1 MDPWQPSD
9 PTLPSSFTTAE
20 RELIRGEMGPHFGQ
34 LPSLADG
41 LLLRTGRDGPQKGEP
56 KLPPAAR
63 SMLERGL
70 VEVRAGRCGPRAFF
84 PEAGLAVLRQPLRD
98 RRAMDPARFAHLRR
112 ELGLQP
118 EPGTGDPARFGQ
130 PIDADRHRPVS
141 SRRAR
146 LLVAYAGPNGWS

>member
-20 RELIRGEMGPHFGQ
+20 RELIRREMGPHFGQ

-41 LLLRTGRDGPQKGEP
+41 LLLRTWRDGPQKGEP

-63 SMLERGL
+63 SMLECGL

-84 PEAGLAVLRQPLRD
+84 PEAGLAVLGQPLRD

-112 ELGLQP
+112 ELGLRAP
-118 EPGTGDPARFGQ
+118 EAAAVP
-130 PIDADRHRPVS
+130 
-141 SRRAR
+141 
-146 LLVAYAGPNGWS
+146 